1 MNDESLTSTRVHVL
15 RDGEGTI
22 VSLSRVPAAGFEPVA
37 ADQPDVLAFARSLT
51 KQKGALA
58 ESDLA
63 LIRALEDLIDV
74 LIRKG
79 VLCLTDLPD
88 SVQSKLMARRSL
100 RGSLSSLSLLD
111 NDQDTV

>member
-1 MNDESLTSTRVHVL
+1 MTDEPVTSRHVHVL
-15 RDGEGTI
+15 RDGEGRI
-22 VSLSRVPAAGFEPVA
+22 VSLSRVSAAGFEPRA
-37 ADQPDVLAFARSLT
+37 ADHPDVQAFARSFT
-51 KQKGALA
+51 TQKSALA

-79 VLCLTDLPD
+79 ILCLTDFPD
-88 SVQSKLMARRSL
+88 SVQTKLMARRNL

-111 NDQDTV
+111 NDRDTV